1 MDKHW
6 MVLRQSERKRLGEDF
21 SGRIHPSSPQSDS
34 LAERWRQR
42 IVQGLSQL
50 AHPFGNAPAITEH
63 RVAEDL
69 SQL

>member
-21 SGRIHPSSPQSDS
+21 SGRIPLSSPQPDS
-34 LAERWRQR
+34 LVERWRQR
-42 IVQGLSQL
+42 IVQGLSQF
-50 AHPFGNAPAITEH
+50 AHPFENAPAITEH